1 MKGSAQEAS
10 DLAARF
16 DAACHTMSRGEFM
29 LFGRPHPVLHFETDD
44 GRETLWRM
52 AAAATDCIDF
62 GALLG
67 TLSRGHIPR
76 VAYPLPN
83 LQRAAKRAM
92 GCEIKHVSYD
102 ADKAHF
108 LATGLVDGEWRV
120 WAAGLPDLRIKGYVT
135 EVEALVAVLEAAA
148 AVKERRG

>member
-1 MKGSAQEAS
+1 MSA

-16 DAACHTMSRGEFM
+16 DAACRTLRRGEFM
-29 LFGRPHPVLHFETDD
+29 LFGQPHPVLHFDTEQ

-52 AAAATDCIDF
+52 AAAVTDCIDF
-62 GALLG
+62 GALFGALA
-67 TLSRGHIPR
+67 RGHIPR

-83 LQRAAKRAM
+83 LQRAAKAAM
-92 GCEIKHVSYD
+92 GCEVKHVSYD
-102 ADKAHF
+102 GDNGRF
-108 LATGLVDGEWRV
+108 LATGLVEGEWRV
-120 WAAGLPDLRIKGYVT
+120 WAAGLPDLRIKGYAT